1 MKRKH
6 LFFLLLAINTLNF
19 YAQNPNKVEEKFKTL
34 PFGSI
39 KPSGWIKKQMQKDID
54 GFVGNLDK
62 IVPSLIND
70 PIYSAGRLHK
80 NSKAKDLGNQKEGD
94 AAGDEQYKWW
104 NSETQSNWWDGYIR
118 NVLLLNDKA
127 GLKKVQKHIR
137 EVLNSQDKDGYIGIY
152 DQDLRYHFNSWRTLV
167 KSNTISWFI
176 SVLRILKRYKSLVC
190 AFESCR

>member
-19 YAQNPNKVEEKFKTL
+19 YAQNPNKVEEKFKML

-39 KPSGWIKKQMQKDID
+39 KPSGWIKKQMQKDIV

-118 NVLLLNDKA
+118 NVLLLDDKA
-127 GLKKVQKHIR
+127 
-137 EVLNSQDKDGYIGIY
+137 
-152 DQDLRYHFNSWRTLV
+152 
-167 KSNTISWFI
+167 
-176 SVLRILKRYKSLVC
+176 
-190 AFESCR
+190 